1 VRRGPGA
8 PGGGGAGI
16 LFRLIAALLLALVWA
31 GGALAQAPAPAGG
44 GAQVLE
50 ADSVRV
56 VFFPGSRPRA
66 EEVLAASLERFPLP
80 GFPDARRPIPATIV
94 LAPSR
99 AVWDSVTGGR
109 IPEWGAGV
117 AFPAARLV
125 VLPLYATPR
134 SEPRDLGTTLRHEL
148 LHLAVHRELGEN
160 VPRWFDEGYAQWA
173 SGGWDASAGW
183 QLRLAFL
190 TGRAPPLDSISL
202 DWPAGEEDARLAYLL
217 SATAVRHLAERS
229 GPGGFELLMQA
240 WKREGSLDRAIRSAY
255 GMTMGQFEEE
265 WARGVR
271 RRYGWLLVGAQA
283 GVFWVLAAG
292 VLVVLFALR
301 RRRDR
306 ARLAEMRLEERM
318 LPPPRADGVDVD
330 YPLE

>member
-1 VRRGPGA
+1 MRRGPCA

-16 LFRLIAALLLALVWA
+16 LRRLAAALLLALAWA
-31 GGALAQAPAPAGG
+31 GAALAQTPAGG
-44 GAQVLE
+44 GPQALV
-50 ADSVRV
+50 ADPVRV

-148 LHLAVHRELGEN
+148 LHLAVHRELGDN

-292 VLVVLFALR
+292 LLVVLFALR

-318 LPPPRADGVDVD
+318 LPPPREDGVDVQ